1 MYLRRSA
8 LAAALLVTSVAL
20 AAAPAAAEPR
30 PSAVSAAPSAAPSAA
45 APVAYRGEVV
55 DGRVLTTLNG
65 GTFARAA
72 DRDVVEIRDSAGQV
86 IDTVPLQVR
95 LDGHPVALVHEISL
109 DGRQLRLTPHT
120 DGIDR
125 PALTPVA
132 SPVENQLAMNDLVN
146 AVSIGTSIGSLVGTA
161 IGATLGIGIG
171 FVLAGASCVVISLG
185 CVVTVLPTVGLAGAI
200 GGLAGAVLAGG
211 PTAAAALYEYVTT
224 LNAAPGQSK
233 FAAHAPGVAEPAPA
247 LR

>member
-8 LAAALLVTSVAL
+8 LAAALLVSAVAL
-20 AAAPAAAEPR
+20 TT
-30 PSAVSAAPSAAPSAA
+30 APSAAEPLPSANPVPGAPGTA
-45 APVAYRGEVV
+45 AAVAYRGEII
-55 DGRVLTTLNG
+55 DGRVLTTLEG
-65 GTFARAA
+65 GSFARVA
-72 DRDVVEIRDSAGQV
+72 DRDIVEVRDSAGQV

-95 LDGHPVALVHEISL
+95 LDGHPIALGHEISP
-109 DGRQLRLTPHT
+109 DGKQLRLTPQT
-120 DGIDR
+120 AGLDR
-125 PALTPVA
+125 RVLTPVA

-161 IGATLGIGIG
+161 IGATVGIGVG

-233 FAAHAPGVAEPAPA
+233 FSAHAPGAVAEPAPA
-247 LR
+247 PR